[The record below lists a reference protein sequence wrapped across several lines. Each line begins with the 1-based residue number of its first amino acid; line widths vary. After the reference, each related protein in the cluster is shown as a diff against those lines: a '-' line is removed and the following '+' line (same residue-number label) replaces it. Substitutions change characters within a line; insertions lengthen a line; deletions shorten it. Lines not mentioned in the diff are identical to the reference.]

1 MIPIPMKRPI
11 FSRLLKPL
19 AALAILASAACGV
32 VKPVEKEA
40 PASDVP
46 VSAASRQQ
54 ALDSIQKDFV
64 KQGTRTRT
72 FPGGANDGWIEE
84 IKFLKLEEVR
94 TENLKGGKHRIVCR
108 ETRQV
113 TRWKTYNGK
122 KKGEPTV
129 RTDESIKNFIF

>member
-1 MIPIPMKRPI
+1 MKRQ
-11 FSRLLKPL
+11 SASHLLKPL

-40 PASDVP
+40 PASDVQ
-46 VSAASRQQ
+46 VAASTRQQ
-54 ALDSIQKDFV
+54 ALAAIQKDFV
-64 KQGTRTRT
+64 KQGARIRNY
-72 FPGGANDGWIEE
+72 PGGPNDGWTEE
-84 IKFLKLEEVR
+84 IKFLKLEEVK
-94 TENLKGGKHRIVCR
+94 TENLKGGKSRIIVR